1 MGIVEVSQISQ
12 FVDFLLQKNTKDAIL
27 YLNSMADNG
36 VDLQEFTK
44 TLVFY
49 LRQSLL
55 LKINPDFLN
64 LQNSGLSEKE
74 IEKMKEQIAI
84 SNNKDIQNM
93 LELFI
98 EAENKM
104 KYATI
109 TQLPLE
115 LAIVDITIKE

>member
-1 MGIVEVSQISQ
+1 
-12 FVDFLLQKNTKDAIL
+12 LQKNTKEAIL

-44 TLVFY
+44 TLIFY

-74 IEKMKEQIAI
+74 IEKMKSQIANL
-84 SNNKDIQNM
+84 NNKNLQDM
-93 LELFI
+93 LETFI
-98 EAENKM
+98 EAGNKM
-104 KYATI
+104 KYASI
-109 TQLPLE
+109 VQLPLE